1 MEPVKCRRQEFFHC
15 YFEKSFRESL
25 KSMIPNKHGQQ
36 TNVRKKGPR
45 ENLYIHTYVYSITS
59 VIYVKKEKKDGRLY
73 RSIIPTKNK

>member
-1 MEPVKCRRQEFFHC
+1 MEPVKCRRKEFFHC

-59 VIYVKKEKKDGRLY
+59 VIYVKKRKERWKIISIDNTDKK
-73 RSIIPTKNK
+73 